1 MIRDFFTPIRAMIR
15 KEFQQITRDR
25 RMLGI
30 LVAAPSLQLFVLG
43 FAASFEVDRMQ
54 IAICDEDRTPAS
66 RDVLQGLLA
75 DGTFVRVAAP
85 DCSQPGE
92 ALQEGIADV
101 AVVLHPGFGE
111 QVARNEPAPVQV
123 LVDGSNPIVGR
134 YASTAIESWFAL
146 RTAERMTH
154 LAEIQAGITGV
165 ASHASMVRV
174 APMMLYNPRMKSPI
188 FLIPGVAAM
197 LLLIVTTL
205 ATAMGM
211 SRERE
216 MGTLE
221 QVMVTPMRSHQML
234 IGKVVPFVLV
244 GLFDVLLA
252 LVVGAYVFEVPIRGS
267 LWLLLL
273 ATMLYLCCTVGFG
286 LLVASVSRTQQQAIL
301 AGFFIIMPAIL
312 LSGVMTPVTSM
323 PDWLQPVTWVNP
335 VRHYVDILRGVLLKA
350 ASASDLSL
358 PLAALA
364 LLGFTLLGA
373 AVVSLRRRL

>member
-205 ATAMGM
+205 ATAMGIP
-211 SRERE
+211 
-216 MGTLE
+216 
-221 QVMVTPMRSHQML
+221 V
-234 IGKVVPFVLV
+234 
-244 GLFDVLLA
+244 
-252 LVVGAYVFEVPIRGS
+252 
-267 LWLLLL
+267 
-273 ATMLYLCCTVGFG
+273 
-286 LLVASVSRTQQQAIL
+286 SVSRTAE
-301 AGFFIIMPAIL
+301 F
-312 LSGVMTPVTSM
+312 SRPVTN
-323 PDWLQPVTWVNP
+323 DEWERLVV
-335 VRHYVDILRGVLLKA
+335 
-350 ASASDLSL
+350 
-358 PLAALA
+358 A
-364 LLGFTLLGA
+364 LLEMLAQWPPLCL
-373 AVVSLRRRL
+373 AVMPTMWQPMLSPSITAVSPPASR